1 MTDETD
7 KMPFRFINY
16 QEQRNAERG
25 LKSGVAEVTFAVE
38 KSISKGDLGQ
48 TSLRMQADKTA
59 VSTMMGQSSR
69 ALFEDDDSVSINLQG
84 QDILSF
90 DKGTAPVA
98 HHNHILL
105 ST

>member
-1 MTDETD
+1 M
-7 KMPFRFINY
+7 NY
-16 QEQRNAERG
+16 QAQRNAERG
-25 LKSGVAEVTFAVE
+25 IRSEVAEQTFVAE
-38 KSISKGDLGQ
+38 KSISKGADLGQ
-48 TSLRMQADKTA
+48 TSLRMQADRTA

-69 ALFEDDDSVSINLQG
+69 ALFDDDDSVSMNLAG
-84 QDILSF
+84 SDIISF